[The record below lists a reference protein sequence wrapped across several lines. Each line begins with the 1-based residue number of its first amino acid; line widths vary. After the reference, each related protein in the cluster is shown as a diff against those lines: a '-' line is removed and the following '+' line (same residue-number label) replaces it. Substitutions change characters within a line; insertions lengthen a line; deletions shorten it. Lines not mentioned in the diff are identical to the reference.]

1 MAFNEFLQYN
11 CKKIVLKHHFFAKLR
26 ETNALFSG
34 AAGKKNRLKERRLM
48 KGFNLSSG
56 GAASGSVST
65 PLGGGVPGLPG
76 LCSQASNPLPSGA
89 GKKSSLTIAP
99 ADIMIDMNA
108 PKKSPMQR

>member
-1 MAFNEFLQYN
+1 MKISLLPE
-11 CKKIVLKHHFFAKLR
+11 KKSSKLR
-26 ETNALFSG
+26 EINFSG

-65 PLGGGVPGLPG
+65 PLGSGVPGLPG
-76 LCSQASNPLPSGA
+76 LCSQPSNPLPSGA

-99 ADIMIDMNA
+99 ADIMIDMSA